1 MGEAMRIEGGYDQS
15 NNVINENEVPNLSL
29 YGEVSI
35 TRDSAADSIKSE
47 DSSVRRKKHISR
59 RLWARFDEE
68 QKSNF
73 QGDTIN
79 TSTTYFSFHVRSRA
93 KTLKLKFKR
102 F

>member
-1 MGEAMRIEGGYDQS
+1 MKKLPNISFEYILVDVYVCIQGGYDQS
-15 NNVINENEVPNLSL
+15 NNVVNENEVPNLSL

-73 QGDTIN
+73 QGETIN
-79 TSTTYFSFHVRSRA
+79 TSTTYFSC
-93 KTLKLKFKR
+93 T
-102 F
+102 